1 MYVRSAKKTFRKM
14 SSRCAQFAPATLERG
29 VRRSIAKLI
38 IVRLASMKSSRK
50 KRGRKFEGI
59 CSAYTAAKCS
69 PLDGGSLGRQFSY
82 QLPLRFPHQQN
93 TKGFDSSWLCRSLF
107 FLNGIWHFA
116 AIYCI
121 ISDSYLGDVFIWC
134 AQLSICFP
142 GLIFTWDLDGIM
154 YNRHENPFRHSWFL
168 VGVFAILFAVIPFYA
183 SWRGFLSACL
193 NP

>member
-1 MYVRSAKKTFRKM
+1 MHVCEKCKKTFRKM
-14 SSRCAQFAPATLERG
+14 ISRCAQFALATLERG
-29 VRRSIAKLI
+29 VRRTIAKLI

-50 KRGRKFEGI
+50 KRRPKFEAI
-59 CSAYTAAKCS
+59 CSGCTAAKCS
-69 PLDGGSLGRQFSY
+69 PLDGGDRWDGSCSY
-82 QLPLRFPHQQN
+82 QLPLRLPHQRNVQ
-93 TKGFDSSWLCRSLF
+93 GFDSSWPCRSLF

-154 YNRHENPFRHSWFL
+154 WL
-168 VGVFAILFAVIPFYA
+168 IGMKILFAILG
-183 SWRGFLSACL
+183 S
-193 NP
+193 

>member
-1 MYVRSAKKTFRKM
+1 M

-50 KRGRKFEGI
+50 KRGR
-59 CSAYTAAKCS
+59 
-69 PLDGGSLGRQFSY
+69 QFSY
-82 QLPLRFPHQQN
+82 QLPLRLPHQQN
-93 TKGFDSSWLCRSLF
+93 MQGFDSSWLCRSLF

-134 AQLSICFP
+134 AQLSICFQ
-142 GLIFTWDLDGIM
+142 G
-154 YNRHENPFRHSWFL
+154 
-168 VGVFAILFAVIPFYA
+168 
-183 SWRGFLSACL
+183 
-193 NP
+193 

>member
-1 MYVRSAKKTFRKM
+1 MQKTFRKT

-59 CSAYTAAKCS
+59 CSACTAAKCS

-93 TKGFDSSWLCRSLF
+93 TQGFDSSWLCRSLF

-154 YNRHENPFRHSWFL
+154 WL
-168 VGVFAILFAVIPFYA
+168 IGTKILFAILG
-183 SWRGFLSACL
+183 S
-193 NP
+193 